1 LFRNTALVTAVQA
14 AVWAAA
20 GILSWL
26 VFRPLGGPATAREN
40 SDEPCGAGLQPCH
53 EGDRPDGTGGTTHLW
68 LALACTLTMGATLG
82 WRIAGA
88 RSLERG
94 TGLSGVAAA
103 AAVRGTVLRLPAMRH
118 ESARDAFADVL
129 VPSAVRRDARRP
141 ENLVFIGR
149 DLPAGRYRVVAH
161 GHAALSGT
169 IEATVGRR
177 VAPFL
182 RTALDNTPPGAM
194 PMLIDLPLGARVL
207 TISGDTAAARGIQEL
222 ALQIQAFT
230 PDQPPTFAQR
240 VVRHGDV
247 LVWFLDEGAS
257 AEPEGWWVLGGAS
270 AAVVIDRTSGNAP
283 RGLLVRNGGAKNRVA
298 LAAGSWSIT
307 LDLAPAEE
315 RPVAPPRLGRLPLL
329 VTSEAGFRPSVVDSK
344 SGDDR
349 SWACGFSFDDSGR
362 GPRQNRATPPK

>member
-1 LFRNTALVTAVQA
+1 
-14 AVWAAA
+14 
-20 GILSWL
+20 
-26 VFRPLGGPATAREN
+26 
-40 SDEPCGAGLQPCH
+40 
-53 EGDRPDGTGGTTHLW
+53 
-68 LALACTLTMGATLG
+68 
-82 WRIAGA
+82 
-88 RSLERG
+88 
-94 TGLSGVAAA
+94 
-103 AAVRGTVLRLPAMRH
+103 
-118 ESARDAFADVL
+118 
-129 VPSAVRRDARRP
+129 
-141 ENLVFIGR
+141 
-149 DLPAGRYRVVAH
+149 
-161 GHAALSGT
+161 
-169 IEATVGRR
+169 
-177 VAPFL
+177 
-182 RTALDNTPPGAM
+182 
-194 PMLIDLPLGARVL
+194 
-207 TISGDTAAARGIQEL
+207 
-222 ALQIQAFT
+222 
-230 PDQPPTFAQR
+230 